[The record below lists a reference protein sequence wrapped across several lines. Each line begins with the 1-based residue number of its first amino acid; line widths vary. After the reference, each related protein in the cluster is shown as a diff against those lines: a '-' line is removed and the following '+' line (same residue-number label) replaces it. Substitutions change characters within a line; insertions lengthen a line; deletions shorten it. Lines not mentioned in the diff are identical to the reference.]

1 MQRSRGGICKQS
13 RKWSIMEDGRKLKAQ
28 GKQEDIERN
37 AQNDSKKR
45 QSEDGSQNDSKKRQ
59 SEDGSQNDS
68 RKRQTEDG
76 AHKDSKKLEDGAQN
90 DSNKSKPDD
99 SKKCMYERDEL
110 YPYSLYPA
118 VPWGFVRSC
127 LSQLFQFQRIHT
139 HFSIIMNLYTHIPY
153 TLVYSMMVP
162 RRSFACRGFSV

>member
-1 MQRSRGGICKQS
+1 
-13 RKWSIMEDGRKLKAQ
+13 MEDGRKLKAQ

-45 QSEDGSQNDSKKRQ
+45 QSEDGSQNDS
-59 SEDGSQNDS
+59 
-68 RKRQTEDG
+68 RKRQTEYG
-76 AHKDSKKLEDGAQN
+76 ALKDCKKLKDGAQN

-139 HFSIIMNLYTHIPY
+139 HFSITMNLYIRIPY

-162 RRSFACRGFSV
+162 RRSFACQGFSV

>member
-1 MQRSRGGICKQS
+1 
-13 RKWSIMEDGRKLKAQ
+13 MEDGRKLKAQ

-45 QSEDGSQNDSKKRQ
+45 QSEDGSQNDS
-59 SEDGSQNDS
+59 

-76 AHKDSKKLEDGAQN
+76 AHKDSKKLEEGAQN

-139 HFSIIMNLYTHIPY
+139 HFSIIMNLYTRIPY